1 MRQMHIVR
9 RLMVSGSVAAAL
21 FAVAGLSASAQDTT
35 TTTTTTT
42 APSAADGGA
51 SCQACTGNKIPTS
64 ATPDMM
70 QEACQRRKK
79 RTDMFLQFGTREQ
92 FGSEEPFRWDKTTPC
107 S

>member
-1 MRQMHIVR
+1 MHIVR

-21 FAVAGLSASAQDTT
+21 FAVAGLSASAQDAT

-51 SCQACTGNKIPTS
+51 SCQACVGNKIPTS
-64 ATPDMM
+64 ATPAMM

-79 RTDMFLQFGTREQ
+79 RTDMFLQFGVREQ
-92 FGSEEPFRWDKTTPC
+92 FGSEEPFRWDKMTPC

>member
-79 RTDMFLQFGTREQ
+79 RTDMFLQFGVREQ
-92 FGSEEPFRWDKTTPC
+92 FGSEEPFRWDKFTPC

>member
-1 MRQMHIVR
+1 MHIVR

-79 RTDMFLQFGTREQ
+79 RTDMFLQFGVREQ
-92 FGSEEPFRWDKTTPC
+92 FGSEEPFRWDKFTPC